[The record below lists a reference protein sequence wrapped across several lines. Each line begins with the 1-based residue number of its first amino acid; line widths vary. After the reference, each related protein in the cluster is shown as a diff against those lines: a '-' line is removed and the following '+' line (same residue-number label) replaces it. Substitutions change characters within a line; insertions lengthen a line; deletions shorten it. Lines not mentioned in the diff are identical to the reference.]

1 MSSQERKTVYQAV
14 RQVARKLPR
23 PRRQP
28 QLSDVLIVAMYL
40 WAVAHDRPQCWACD
54 RHHYNGIWRPRRLAS
69 QSRLSRRLR
78 PPRCQAIIQ
87 AWPAATLPPNVRT
100 ARRRPRYRKQN
111 PHRLRPRALWPH
123 LGSWALR
130 ERKAIDHFFGQP
142 SSYGGGLAPRP
153 AWVRTLDRVT
163 RWVTAKIVLDHVRRQ
178 LRRPAA

>member
-40 WAVAHDRPQCWACD
+40 WAVAHDRPRGVLYECAAQW
-54 RHHYNGIWRPRRLAS
+54 GGQLLA
-69 QSRLSRRLR
+69 
-78 PPRCQAIIQ
+78 PPRPGAGQGH
-87 AWPAATLPPNVRT
+87 
-100 ARRRPRYRKQN
+100 RKQN

-123 LGSWALR
+123 LSSWALR
-130 ERKAIDHFFGQP
+130 ERKAIDRFFGQP

-153 AWVRTLDRVT
+153 AWVRTSDRVT